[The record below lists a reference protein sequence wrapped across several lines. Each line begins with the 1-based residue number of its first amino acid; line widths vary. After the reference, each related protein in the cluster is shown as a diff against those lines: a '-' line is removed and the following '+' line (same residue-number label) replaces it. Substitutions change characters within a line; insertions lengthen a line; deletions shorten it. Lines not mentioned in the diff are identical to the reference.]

1 MDFGRDSEIQMA
13 PKIKFFRGLE
23 GVFFEVSF
31 SIVFGVFS
39 SCFFDARTLKNRA
52 PVEARAKFL
61 QNRVSGV

>member
-1 MDFGRDSEIQMA
+1 MA
-13 PKIKFFRGLE
+13 SQIKFFRGLE

>member
-39 SCFFDARTLKNRA
+39 SCFFDARTLKYRA

-61 QNRVSGV
+61 QNCVSGV